1 MATSPFVC
9 GPPSTVAKPSEFIK
23 AQAKEGRILNDR
35 PDKDGKVP
43 PIALLYA
50 PFGRFLDHIRDRPE
64 KQPGVDLR
72 EFQFAVDD
80 FASAMCEHFI
90 DEDRR
95 RDKVLP
101 LLNDI
106 FECYH
111 PFKLPPLDP
120 TVIAEKRASGGH
132 AKGPAELMETIVEFQ
147 NEFGSGQTDPEMQI
161 TSSYLQMFNREKDG
175 QFQDT
180 FKKHLCPSLVI
191 LIIGIKMQIS
201 SLYLLIHTS
210 FQVHTSASVPLF
222 FLTAQDLW
230 RSPHCSRP
238 VRLLVTTSTGL
249 HCSKLFE
256 RRVFYATT
264 SAETPNGSSMIRP

>member
-1 MATSPFVC
+1 LWT
-9 GPPSTVAKPSEFIK
+9 PSTVAKSSEFIK

-35 PDKDGKVP
+35 PDKDEKVP

-50 PFGRFLDHIRDRPE
+50 PFGQFLDHIRDRPE

-80 FASAMCEHFI
+80 FASAMCEGFI

-95 RDKVLP
+95 QDKVLP

-106 FECYH
+106 FKCYH
-111 PFKLPPLDP
+111 PFKLPPIDP
-120 TVIAEKRASGGH
+120 TVIAEKRTSGGH

-147 NEFGSGQTDPEMQI
+147 NEFGSGQTDPEIQI
-161 TSSYLQMFNREKDG
+161 TSYYLQMFNREKDG

-180 FKKHLCPSLVI
+180 FKKYLCPSLGI
-191 LIIGIKMQIS
+191 SIIGIKMQIS
-201 SLYLLIHTS
+201 SLHLFIHTS

-222 FLTAQDLW
+222 FLTVQDLW
-230 RSPHCSRP
+230 HSHHCSRP
-238 VRLLVTTSTGL
+238 VRLLVTTSAGP
-249 HCSKLFE
+249 HCSKPFE

-264 SAETPNGSSMIRP
+264 SAETPNESSMIRP